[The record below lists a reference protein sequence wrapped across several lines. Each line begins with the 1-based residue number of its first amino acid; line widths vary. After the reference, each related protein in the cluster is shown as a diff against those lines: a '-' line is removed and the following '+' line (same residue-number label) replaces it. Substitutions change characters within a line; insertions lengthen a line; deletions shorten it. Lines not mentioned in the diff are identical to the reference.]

1 MLDERF
7 QIAGERVV
15 VIADGR
21 LAGAAKAT
29 AVVGDDTIS
38 IHEQVPLLPFP
49 RVAIQRIAMDQ
60 NDRLT
65 ASVILV
71 VDLDRAI
78 VLGSDDERGHCLAPC
93 PGSVEPRLC
102 ACDATAPP
110 PHRQLPG
117 WAPTHL
123 VR

>member
-38 IHEQVPLLPFP
+38 IDEQVPLLPFP

-60 NDRLT
+60 NDRL
-65 ASVILV
+65 AAPVILV
-71 VDLDRAI
+71 VNIDRAI
-78 VLGSDDERGHCLAPC
+78 VLGSDDKRGHLFVALSRFLLNL
-93 PGSVEPRLC
+93 GYARVM
-102 ACDATAPP
+102 APP
-110 PHRQLPG
+110 LR
-117 WAPTHL
+117 
-123 VR
+123 RI